1 MSNQNNKT
9 IDSDEDEEDIISA
22 CNQPPSSVSNRTTS
36 ELESERVT
44 FAAAQAAFEER
55 VRKKLTM
62 PSKKLQKS
70 SNTLASPPQNTTKET
85 PPDNIT
91 TSKTS
96 VHGLELN
103 AKSIVHQSDDADDIG
118 PEPPVAMLE
127 ASAADIDIAKK
138 TLAAIPNNLSSINEM
153 SPPTPFN
160 YAQFQA
166 ATANIPD
173 NKTDLIN
180 QLSPPTPFH
189 PHNVPDTKILADREV
204 SVNQLSPPVPFN
216 PYDIT
221 NDDDDD
227 DAITKKEAIDMMKE
241 VNQKPE
247 AIVGTTSDSI
257 SMHNPPTTYENEEEQ
272 SDMTNSPPT
281 NQVEIIRRPPPPSM
295 LLDPFRVSD
304 SSNMNSEPLSPIQ
317 DDIPTL
323 EATLVP
329 DIPIYDATPVLEEE
343 GHNDKD
349 DEEVLPW
356 YKRHKRYLIMGVVVL
371 VVIVMI
377 SVMATLFVDLYKD
390 KNKSEAAASN
400 EDKDNDQSS
409 TPPPTSTS
417 IQDASSTNSTA
428 VTISVT
434 PSPAVSDMPIQSPTL
449 TSSSHPS
456 VSLLPTT
463 TFKCFGADDRGC
475 DSVDD
480 ILGGCNRFGILG
492 SAVRAYVS
500 QGCANNQ
507 QCDIA
512 QVYGWPINSW
522 CVGSVRDMSYLFRRM
537 DTFNEDINGWNTSSV
552 TNMEDMFD
560 GATSFNRDVSNFNTL
575 RVTSMAYMF
584 AGATAFNQDVSNFDT
599 SSVTSMRT
607 MFRGASSFN
616 RDVSNFDTSNVTDM
630 SFMFYYASSFNQD
643 VSNFDTSS
651 VTEMYSMFRDA
662 SSFNQDLCSWQDSFP
677 YTEANA
683 VNIFAN
689 TRCTYKTTPQ
699 EAQKGP
705 FCASDCQ
712 SSSVVS
718 YSISSSS

>member
-138 TLAAIPNNLSSINEM
+138 TLAAIPNNLESINEM

-221 NDDDDD
+221 NDDDD
-227 DAITKKEAIDMMKE
+227 AITKKKAKDMMKE

-257 SMHNPPTTYENEEEQ
+257 SMHNPPTTYENEEDHPVFQ
-272 SDMTNSPPT
+272 RQQQ
-281 NQVEIIRRPPPPSM
+281 QVIRRSPPPSM
-295 LLDPFRVSD
+295 LINPRGSTDQPRTSENSTTNTSVHEASSMYELPSD
-304 SSNMNSEPLSPIQ
+304 NPTTTQ
-317 DDIPTL
+317 DDGDVLTL

-390 KNKSEAAASN
+390 KNKSETAVSN

-480 ILGGCNRFGILG
+480 ILGGCTQFGTLG

-512 QVYGWPINSW
+512 QVYGWPMNSW
-522 CVGSVRDMSYLFRRM
+522 CIGNVRDMSYLFYKM
-537 DTFNEDINGWNTSSV
+537 DTFNEDISGWITSSV
-552 TNMEDMFD
+552 TDMSYMFWR
-560 GATSFNRDVSNFNTL
+560 ATSFNGDL
-575 RVTSMAYMF
+575 
-584 AGATAFNQDVSNFDT
+584 SNFDT
-599 SSVTSMRT
+599 SSVTNMAD
-607 MFRGASSFN
+607 MFSGASSFN
-616 RDVSNFDTSNVTDM
+616 RDL
-630 SFMFYYASSFNQD
+630 
-643 VSNFDTSS
+643 SNFDTSS
-651 VTEMYSMFRDA
+651 VTNMGSMFQGADA
-662 SSFNQDLCSWQDSFP
+662 FNQNVSMWDLSSVTSVFFMFFGATSFSQDLCAWRDSFP
-677 YTEANA
+677 YTSIFS
-683 VNIFAN
+683 NIFAFSG
-689 TRCTYKTTPQ
+689 CTYQGMPQ

-705 FCASDCQ
+705 FCASNCQ